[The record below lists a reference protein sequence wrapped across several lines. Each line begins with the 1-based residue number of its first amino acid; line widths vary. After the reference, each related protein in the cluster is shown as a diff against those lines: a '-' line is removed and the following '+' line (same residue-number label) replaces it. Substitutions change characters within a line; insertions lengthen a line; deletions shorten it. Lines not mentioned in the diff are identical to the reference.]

1 MGAGP
6 PEPTRD
12 GYLSS
17 DERCDAA
24 RRADHAPAQVRGRK
38 DKPGASAGP
47 ADAHANARVEIK
59 MTKFPA
65 MGGTVEAQIVG
76 GATGSDAVVEA
87 LFGRSEQTLSRF
99 LPESELCALNNTARA
114 AFHASPVLFDAVQEA
129 LGWAAVT
136 DGLFDPTVLEAL
148 EASGYD
154 RTFDDIR
161 SGQVA
166 VREHRS
172 AQAAKPDWRSIELDI
187 ERRLI
192 SMPAGVRI
200 DLGGIGKGL
209 TVDRAIAMLGPD
221 ANAMI
226 NASGDL
232 YAAGDGPDGHGWNVG
247 VQDPLALDRD
257 LVVLN
262 VNDCGVA
269 TSGSINR
276 SWTIGD
282 TRYNHLI
289 DPREQ
294 RSTESG
300 LLTVTVIAPT
310 ATQADVLAKTA
321 FLLGSVDGLRLFE
334 RFDGAECLAVTAEGD
349 VLTTPGMFE
358 HYA

>member
-1 MGAGP
+1 
-6 PEPTRD
+6 
-12 GYLSS
+12 
-17 DERCDAA
+17 
-24 RRADHAPAQVRGRK
+24 
-38 DKPGASAGP
+38 
-47 ADAHANARVEIK
+47 
-59 MTKFPA
+59 MTTFPA

-76 GATGSDAVVEA
+76 GAHGSEAAVEA
-87 LFGRSEQTLSRF
+87 LFARYEQTLSRF
-99 LPESELCALNNTARA
+99 LPDSELCQLNHTTRA
-114 AFHASPVLFDAVQEA
+114 AFHASAILFDAVQEA

-136 DGLFDPTVLEAL
+136 NGLFDPTVLEAL
-148 EASGYD
+148 ERSGYD

-161 SGQVA
+161 SGDIA
-166 VREHRS
+166 VRRRPS
-172 AQAAKPDWRSIELDI
+172 ANATRHDWRNIDMDI

-192 SMPAGVRI
+192 SMPAGVRV

-209 TVDRAIAMLGPD
+209 TVDRAIAMLGLG

-247 VQDPLALDRD
+247 VQDPLAIDLD

-276 SWTIGD
+276 RWTVGD
-282 TRYNHLI
+282 TRYHHLI

-294 RSTESG
+294 RSAESD
-300 LLTVTVIAPT
+300 LLTVTVVAPT
-310 ATQADVLAKTA
+310 ATHADVLAKTA
-321 FLLGSVDGLRLFE
+321 FLLGSVEGVSFVE
-334 RFDGAECLAVTAEGD
+334 RFDGAECLAVTADGI
-349 VLTTPGMFE
+349 VLTTTGMSE